1 MRFISLESLKQ
12 INRSSLAGLTSCRVA
27 ITWGLELN
35 ILNLC
40 WQNTTEGRPTATKR
54 NENPVCAAATYLG
67 TSPCVL
73 LDLAH
78 WQSGS
83 GEKGRR
89 HGARDFPEYPSKEL
103 DQATD
108 VSLRMSWG
116 RWGGWASAWAGG
128 EKTRNKK
135 KRRKK

>member
-1 MRFISLESLKQ
+1 MWFISLESLKQ
-12 INRSSLAGLTSCRVA
+12 INRSSLAGVQSRRVG
-27 ITWGLELN
+27 TTRGLELN
-35 ILNLC
+35 MLNLC

-67 TSPCVL
+67 TSPYVL
-73 LDLAH
+73 LYLAH

-89 HGARDFPEYPSKEL
+89 HGARDFSEYPSKEL
-103 DQATD
+103 EQATD

-116 RWGGWASAWAGG
+116 RWGEWASAWAGV
-128 EKTRNKK
+128 ENKE
-135 KRRKK
+135 